1 VQGED
6 MAEDAD
12 DGVAGDDDIGTD
24 SENEEEEAE
33 EISESASV

>member
-12 DGVAGDDDIGTD
+12 DGVACDDDIGAD
-24 SENEEEEAE
+24 SADEDED
-33 EISESASV
+33 S